1 MPKAKGKAK
10 TKTAR
15 KTTVKRGGAKIKVGT
30 KEANDVR
37 VTPQA
42 TGQPPDTIRM
52 LMSLANQYGSFQKDH
67 TYTVPHEV
75 RTVTAR
81 NWIRDGVAEEVE

>member
-1 MPKAKGKAK
+1 MP
-10 TKTAR
+10 TRKTAR
-15 KTTVKRGGAKIKVGT
+15 KTTAKKKGGAKVKVGI
-30 KEANDVR
+30 KDPNSIR
-37 VTPQA
+37 VTPKA

-52 LMSLANQYGSFQKDH
+52 LMGLANQNGSFQKDH

-75 RTVTAR
+75 GTVTAR